1 MWVEERDREGGY
13 GVWCDHDM
21 EYIQAKGAQQNQ
33 IQMLVLLHLLH
44 PKHKPCLLLTDFTSK
59 LERRVSHLPPLVGS
73 SDDDAAFL
81 DWGGRGDH
89 LNDPLILC
97 EEDQSIHHLILIRF
111 QLKFTFFVAIQRDKN
126 NSSRSHSC
134 ISVILLLFRLNQHST
149 FLSWIHIHCH
159 ISKKNMLLVV
169 AAVGQNM
176 LVIAAVGVG

>member
-1 MWVEERDREGGY
+1 
-13 GVWCDHDM
+13 M
-21 EYIQAKGAQQNQ
+21 EYDVSTIWSTYKQSEHNRTRFRWSSYFISFTQN
-33 IQMLVLLHLLH
+33 INHVY
-44 PKHKPCLLLTDFTSK
+44 LLTDFTSK

-89 LNDPLILC
+89 LSDPLILC
-97 EEDQSIHHLILIRF
+97 EEDQSIHNLILIRF

-134 ISVILLLFRLNQHST
+134 SSVILLLFRLNQHST
-149 FLSWIHIHCH
+149 FLSWTHIHCH